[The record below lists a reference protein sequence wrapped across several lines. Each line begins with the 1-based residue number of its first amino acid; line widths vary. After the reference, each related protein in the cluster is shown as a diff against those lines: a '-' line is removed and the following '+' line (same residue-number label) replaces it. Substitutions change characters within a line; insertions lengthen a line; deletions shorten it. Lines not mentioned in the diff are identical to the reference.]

1 MRVTPQMAI
10 LIGKHDENQWLAS
23 NLYRQAAAGP
33 NLHDQCP
40 GNGEGIPWWWSD
52 FGENHG
58 IYTNPPSITTI
69 VDKVDTKWGKK
80 PWETLQHLQGIW
92 LALREVVSAW
102 FLVFFCTF
110 LWYIQIRWNGIPNQV
125 QHPVAKT
132 WSAVSDSASAMAA
145 RLLPLNERKECRL
158 IWTSEKWNSPAQ
170 PDQNACTHL

>member
-1 MRVTPQMAI
+1 MISLKFVPPGSGGTQSARSVSWQWWRDSMVM
-10 LIGKHDENQWLAS
+10 IGF
-23 NLYRQAAAGP
+23 R
-33 NLHDQCP
+33 
-40 GNGEGIPWWWSD
+40 GESWD
-52 FGENHG
+52 
-58 IYTNPPSITTI
+58 IYQPPSITTI